1 MLYLST
7 KLDIGGITFMKTKW
21 KDQSLHYN
29 IFSISYIIV
38 PTAIILLGIIQ
49 LLDIWRNAGYV
60 YIPLIG
66 VNLLLRAYAQ
76 WKSNRKI
83 AIFNLCATV
92 LVLFCA
98 VEVYTI
104 K

>member
-1 MLYLST
+1 
-7 KLDIGGITFMKTKW
+7 MKTKW
-21 KDQSLHYN
+21 KDQSLHYK
-29 IFSISYIIV
+29 IDSISYIIES
-38 PTAIILLGIIQ
+38 IIIVLAIIQ
-49 LLDIWRNAGYV
+49 LSDLWRNAGYV
-60 YIPLIG
+60 YIPLIV